1 VGGGGG
7 RQRFEPGG
15 RLSTKQDT
23 SLAKES
29 VKTTNKI
36 NVTLKNIKGIHYLQK
51 FVDFIFNLHLNNYF
65 HVILVFHKKF

>member
-1 VGGGGG
+1 MGGSG

-29 VKTTNKI
+29 EREQDKS
-36 NVTLKNIKGIHYLQK
+36 NVIHIYSRPLTISAYENQPK
-51 FVDFIFNLHLNNYF
+51 CI
-65 HVILVFHKKF
+65 